1 MRDLSRSKHVCK
13 IQTFKYFATNF
24 FSQEQE
30 IIFFFFAKLMPTK
43 SVLSPVILS
52 SQLDNLT
59 MSSFLSRAQWF
70 REPLGGTGHP
80 GLRRPSNWPHL
91 LAYLEC

>member
-30 IIFFFFAKLMPTK
+30 IIFFFAKLMPTK

-59 MSSFLSRAQWF
+59 VSSFLSRAQWF

>member
-1 MRDLSRSKHVCK
+1 MCAKFKLSN
-13 IQTFKYFATNF
+13 ILQPIF
-24 FSQEQE
+24 FLKNRKLS
-30 IIFFFFAKLMPTK
+30 FFFAKLMPTK

-59 MSSFLSRAQWF
+59 VSSFLSRAQWF

>member
-59 MSSFLSRAQWF
+59 VSSFLSRAQWF